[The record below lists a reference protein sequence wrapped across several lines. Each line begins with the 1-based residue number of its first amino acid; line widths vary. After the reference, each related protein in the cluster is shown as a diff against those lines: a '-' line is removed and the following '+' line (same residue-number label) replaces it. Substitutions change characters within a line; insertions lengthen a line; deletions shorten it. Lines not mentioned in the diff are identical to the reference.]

1 MVSSRF
7 SSEIIFPE
15 SPFVDEIVIEH
26 YRFFDLP
33 DFSLSLPS
41 SGTSSISSTS
51 DPASDD
57 ESLYFDEG
65 LDEALNEES

>member
-1 MVSSRF
+1 M
-7 SSEIIFPE
+7 
-15 SPFVDEIVIEH
+15 DEIVIEH

-57 ESLYFDEG
+57 ESLYFEEG
-65 LDEALNEES
+65 LDEALKDES